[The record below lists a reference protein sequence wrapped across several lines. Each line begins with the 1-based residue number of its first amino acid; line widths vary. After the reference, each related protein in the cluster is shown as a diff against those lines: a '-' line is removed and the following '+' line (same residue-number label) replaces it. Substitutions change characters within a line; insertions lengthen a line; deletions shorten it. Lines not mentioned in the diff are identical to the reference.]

1 MKKLVPAALSVAAL
15 ALPSAAGATAPGQ
28 AIKSAC
34 GAPFGQ
40 LVSSAEPGFQ
50 LGQHARGGAA
60 AFADP
65 AILAAHGCGG

>member
-1 MKKLVPAALSVAAL
+1 MKKLVPAALCVAAL
-15 ALPSAAGATAPGQ
+15 ALPSAAGAAAPGQ

-34 GAPFGQ
+34 GTSFGQ

-50 LGQHARGGAA
+50 LGQHAKGGAA

-65 AILAAHGCGG
+65 AILAAHGCDS